1 MPWLIVTDAARMG
14 LERCRAFL
22 QSKNPDA
29 SARAAR
35 VIKHQL
41 TRRAQYP
48 DIGRKVNN
56 ETELREWLIPF
67 GASGYV
73 VLYRT
78 DMTKDAVI
86 LLAFRHQKEA
96 GY

>member
-1 MPWLIVTDAARMG
+1 M
-14 LERCRAFL
+14 
-22 QSKNPDA
+22 
-29 SARAAR
+29 
-35 VIKHQL
+35 IKQQL
-41 TRRAQYP
+41 TRMAQYP